1 VTVRFILPTT
11 ETTQVMHT
19 SLTLV
24 FIQEMKRN
32 VEMRKRVQK
41 RGVSRKLD
49 IHNVIA
55 RENANVSASGYCSQ
69 ESTSS
74 HLVLRLPK
82 HLIEPQKWL
91 YRSLETANAKLR
103 RLCSDNIE
111 TKK

>member
-1 VTVRFILPTT
+1 
-11 ETTQVMHT
+11 MHT

-49 IHNVIA
+49 IHKVIA
-55 RENANVSASGYCSQ
+55 RENTNGSASGYCSQ

-74 HLVLRLPK
+74 HLVVRLPIR
-82 HLIEPQKWL
+82 LIEPQKWL
-91 YRSLETANAKLR
+91 YRALASANTKLR